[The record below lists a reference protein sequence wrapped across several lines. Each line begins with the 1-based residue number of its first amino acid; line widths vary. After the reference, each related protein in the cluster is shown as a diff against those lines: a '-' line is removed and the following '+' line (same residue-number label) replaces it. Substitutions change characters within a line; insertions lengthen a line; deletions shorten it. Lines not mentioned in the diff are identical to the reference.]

1 MPEYMFRAANSERGE
16 IKDRIEATNLGQAR
30 YMLEIRGYRDIEFY
44 SDEGADDIKRAVLSG
59 TDVPEGDPELW
70 TAEDEA
76 AAWRRKGIGAQLW
89 WAFQQNLIVIAP
101 LAFWNWSSWR
111 GARPFS
117 ALDWAGFVATPLYLA
132 YFLFLSTPMVVFQ
145 RLLESAAWC
154 EWKQVY
160 RYVAWARRL
169 RAIGIRA
176 IPASEL
182 DFREAYAMAAEGR
195 TEQALQLLEKYRGDP
210 DMAEYLFLGRLSS
223 VYEYAGSYDKM
234 IALLEESAAK
244 GPGGASEWIDLAVAR
259 VRRGRDI
266 AGAKA
271 ALARTADKEIAALPG
286 AALAICEGIIASEE
300 REDDR
305 ACEQL
310 EKGLGKLDA
319 YAGNPLIQVMVAEAK
334 AYLAISQARRGARE
348 EANKTFAAVGALLK
362 ARNETDLLERCTTA
376 LGLTNRS
383 FA

>member
-1 MPEYMFRAANSERGE
+1 MPEYLFRATNPERVP

-30 YMLEIRGYRDIEFY
+30 YFLEIRGYRDIEFY
-44 SDEGADDIKRAVLSG
+44 SDEGVDDIKRVILSG
-59 TDVPEGDPELW
+59 TDVPELDPELW
-70 TAEDEA
+70 TVEDEA
-76 AAWRRKGIGAQLW
+76 AAWRRKGLGAQLW
-89 WAFQQNLIVIAP
+89 WAFQQNLVVIVP
-101 LAFWNWSSWR
+101 LVVWNWSSWR

-117 ALDWAGFVATPLYLA
+117 WLDWAGFVATPLYLA
-132 YFLFLSTPMVVFQ
+132 YFLFLSIPMVVFQ

-154 EWKQVY
+154 DWKQVH

-169 RAIGIRA
+169 RAFGIRA
-176 IPASEL
+176 IPESEL

-195 TEQALQLLEKYRGDP
+195 TEAALQLLEKYRGHP
-210 DMAEYLFLGRLSS
+210 DMAEYLFLGRVSS
-223 VYEYAGSYDKM
+223 VYEYAGRYDRM

-271 ALARTADKEIAALPG
+271 ALARTENKEIAALPG
-286 AALAICEGIIASEE
+286 AVLAICKGIIAAEE
-300 REDDR
+300 HEDAR
-305 ACEQL
+305 ACEWLSQGLVKL
-310 EKGLGKLDA
+310 EA
-319 YAGNPLIQVMVAEAK
+319 YAGNPLVQVLVAEAK
-334 AYLAISQARRGARE
+334 AYLAIAQARRGERE
-348 EANKTFAAVGALLK
+348 EANKTFAAAGALLA
-362 ARNETDLLERCTTA
+362 ARKETDLLERCAAA